1 MSNCE
6 DEQQGYILRNAP
18 RAIKPQEVTVLHG
31 FSIVRTVGNQWVRVA
46 ELFKWGRRWVRP
58 AGLLKWGRA
67 YGRFK
72 PGTFFVSS
80 IILQAKH
87 ELKSE
92 AARRSD
98 LLDHSS
104 NTKNNKASDV
114 VSKRH
119 QQL

>member
-1 MSNCE
+1 VGGE
-6 DEQQGYILRNAP
+6 DGLGPLIYSS
-18 RAIKPQEVTVLHG
+18 G
-31 FSIVRTVGNQWVRVA
+31 GSQWVRVA
-46 ELFKWGRRWVRP
+46 DLLKWRSQWVIVADLFKWGRRWVRP

-80 IILQAKH
+80 IILQARH

-98 LLDHSS
+98 LLDHLP